1 MKKIIYLATLC
12 MCLLLASCGGKKQNY
27 LDKGYTSVVEFDFNG
42 GILTNA
48 VTDIKNSIK
57 YAYEPNSYICDPVEL
72 PSSTLKKEGFD
83 FLGWYKDEACL
94 QPWDFKKDKINEEN
108 ITLYA
113 KWGTSIRYTY
123 TLCYVQEDT
132 KEVMS
137 LYTYTVEAGERFDDF
152 LNKANSRND
161 YTAFGF
167 YEDQDLE
174 HPWQE
179 SYKHPGGEE
188 SLDIKIFVRFI
199 KGTYNLVS
207 TYDDLVKALKGN
219 ANIYL
224 LNSIDC
230 EGKTLSFPREF
241 QNEIQGNH
249 FTISNFKI
257 AGPNRL
263 RSKYSIFESLLDGTK
278 IENVT
283 FDNVV
288 IEVAERQYYE
298 LRLAGLAGVAEGTVE
313 VNNVHITN
321 AKIILPS
328 NITFTKDNK
337 DPLTIVLNQVVYEGS
352 QNVKTTDF
360 TTEYIIED
368 NRN

>member
-1 MKKIIYLATLC
+1 MKKIICLATLC

-27 LDKGYTSVVEFDFNG
+27 LDKGYTSVVEFNFNG

-48 VTDIKNSIK
+48 VTDIENSIK
-57 YAYEPNSYICDPVEL
+57 YAYEPNNFICDPVEL
-72 PSSTLKKEGFD
+72 PSSVLRKKGYD
-83 FLGWYKDEACL
+83 FIGWYKDEACEV
-94 QPWDFKKDKINEEN
+94 PWDFKRDKIQEEN

-113 KWGTSIRYTY
+113 KWKTSINYTY
-123 TLCYVQEDT
+123 TLCYVDEDT
-132 KEVMS
+132 KEEKS
-137 LYTYTVEAGERFDDF
+137 LYTYEVEANEKFSDF
-152 LNKANSRND
+152 LSRANTREN
-161 YTAFGF
+161 YTAYGF
-167 YEDQDLE
+167 FKDPELQT
-174 HPWQE
+174 PWDDTFT
-179 SYKHPGGEE
+179 HPGGAE
-188 SLDIKIFVRFI
+188 SLDVKIYIRFI

-207 TYDDLVKALKGN
+207 TYDDLVKALKSN

-230 EGKTLSFPREF
+230 EGKTLSFAREF

-263 RSKYSIFESLLDGTK
+263 RAKYSIFESLLDGTK

-288 IEVAERQYYE
+288 IEVAERSYYE
-298 LRLAGLAGVAEGTVE
+298 LRLAGLAGVAEGNVE
-313 VNNVHITN
+313 VNHVHIAN
-321 AKIILPS
+321 AKIVLPTDLS
-328 NITFTKDNK
+328 FTNDNN
-337 DPLTIVLNQVVYEGS
+337 DSLTIVTDQAVYEGS
-352 QNVKTTDF
+352 QNVKATDF

-368 NRN
+368 N